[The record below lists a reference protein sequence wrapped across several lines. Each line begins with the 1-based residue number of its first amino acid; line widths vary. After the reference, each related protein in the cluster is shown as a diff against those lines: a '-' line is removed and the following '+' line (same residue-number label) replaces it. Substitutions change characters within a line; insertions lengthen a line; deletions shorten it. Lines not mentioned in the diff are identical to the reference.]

1 MERAGSRKKMK
12 PLIGITLDW
21 QKDGSFSKRPHY
33 ALRTHYFDA
42 VAAAGGLGF
51 GIPYQEGMIAGY
63 VARKTKPI
71 S

>member
-1 MERAGSRKKMK
+1 MK

-21 QKDGSFSKRPHY
+21 QKGGSFSKRPHY

-51 GIPYQEGMIAGY
+51 GIDHTFTNNFIFL
-63 VARKTKPI
+63 
-71 S
+71 